1 MDGETLRLEVTGGI
15 AVITLDRPER
25 RNAFTATMGVELSDA
40 YRACDED
47 DDVRAVVLTGAPPA
61 FCAGADLQAGGE
73 TFVGTGEGF
82 SAGGVDFPA
91 WRVRKPVIAA
101 VNGHAI
107 GIGLTLALQ
116 CDFRVLAAEAT
127 YGVVQAR
134 LGVMGDAWSHWTLP
148 RLVGVAK
155 AAEIL
160 LLGDTFDGTRRR
172 GWASRPGSR
181 APTRCCRPPA
191 TWPSGIVRHDRS
203 DVGRREQAAALVVVR
218 AVGHRDRPGRDRAPP
233 AADGAPGRPGRA
245 SRRRRRSA
253 TRRGPAAPATW
264 ISSRRPCVGTPA
276 RPR

>member
-1 MDGETLRLEVTGGI
+1 MDGETLRLEVTDGV

-25 RNAFTATMGVELSDA
+25 RNAFTGAMGAELSDA

-61 FCAGADLQAGGE
+61 FCAGADLEAGSE
-73 TFVGTGEGF
+73 TFAGTADGF

-91 WRVRKPVIAA
+91 WRVRKPVVAA

-116 CDFRVLAAEAT
+116 CDFRVLAADAT
-127 YGVVQAR
+127 YGVVQTR

-160 LLGDTFDGTRRR
+160 LLGDTFDGREAERLGLATRVTDADQVLPTALELAERIAR
-172 GWASRPGSR
+172 TTAPLSVAASKRLLWS
-181 APTRCCRPPA
+181 
-191 TWPSGIVRHDRS
+191 SFERS
-203 DVGRREQAAALVVVR
+203 ASET
-218 AVGHRDRPGRDRAPP
+218 
-233 AADGAPGRPGRA
+233 GRA
-245 SRRRRRSA
+245 ETELHRTLMAHPDAREGVQASLEKRD
-253 TRRGPAAPATW
+253 PAWTGRA
-264 ISSRRPCVGTPA
+264 GELDF
-276 RPR
+276 